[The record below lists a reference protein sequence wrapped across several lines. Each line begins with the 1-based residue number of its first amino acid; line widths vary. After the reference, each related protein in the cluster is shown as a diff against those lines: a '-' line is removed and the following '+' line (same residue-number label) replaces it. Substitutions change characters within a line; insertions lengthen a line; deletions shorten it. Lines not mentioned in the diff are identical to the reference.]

1 MLNQKTNI
9 SEQTFTK
16 KSKDNKKVDAE
27 KLKQEIKE
35 VKREIIKEIEQEKQE
50 ELIDRK
56 TVEAKQLSQK
66 QQADVKK
73 IKTPLRA
80 AIIYIQSSKNNTHI
94 TLTDITGS
102 EILAK
107 VSGGMLTKNKAH
119 RDEQAAAIGMVQV
132 VENVL
137 ATHKIS
143 RLIVRVRGKGGI
155 KSDRI
160 GQAAQIILK
169 MLSHDKY
176 EIIYLKDVMPI
187 YYGKKL
193 KYGRRG
199 RKV

>member
-94 TLTDITGS
+94 TLTDITSS

-107 VSGGMLTKNKAH
+107 ASGGMLTKNKAH

-176 EIIYLKDVMPI
+176 EIIHLKDVMPI